1 LSPWLNSGGGDGKSD
16 AREEKR
22 FSKGQNVLLIS
33 PDGDFRQAH
42 VLPGAENNAHPRPD
56 HASDDAET
64 YQYDQLRVTKK
75 SDAYEVWLSK
85 ESSQQQ
91 QQGDQG
97 GQQQTGASQGGQQ
110 QQPQQRQRNPGTAA
124 VKVRIH
130 KDGGI
135 TARVGKDDNAVRF
148 SAHKDGAKLKY
159 GKDHWLVVTKDGLI
173 VSKEPEVGNDPI
185 PDDNKYGASPMASTQ
200 DFEVLDPK
208 AKDIGGVTVVTASGK
223 RMVSLTRAQAQW
235 FLDQGQ
241 IRPVGVAPQVTR
253 QVAPAPAPKGN

>member
-1 LSPWLNSGGGDGKSD
+1 MADDVQAVLREIADLKRRLANVVRVGSVHEVKSAGNERKMRVNMGNDPDGKPILSPWLNSGGGDGKSD

-22 FSKGQNVLLIS
+22 FSEGQNVLLIS

-42 VLPGAENNAHPRPD
+42 VFAGAENNAHPRPD

-64 YQYDQLRVTKK
+64 YQYDRLRVTKK
-75 SDAYEVWLSK
+75 SDAYEVWLSE

-91 QQGDQG
+91 QQGDRG

-110 QQPQQRQRNPGTAA
+110 QQPQQRQRNAGTAA

-135 TARVGKDDNAVRF
+135 TARVGKDDKAVRF

-159 GKDHWLVVTKDGLI
+159 GKDHWLVVTKDGLF

-185 PDDNKYGASPMASTQ
+185 PDDNK
-200 DFEVLDPK
+200 
-208 AKDIGGVTVVTASGK
+208 
-223 RMVSLTRAQAQW
+223 
-235 FLDQGQ
+235 
-241 IRPVGVAPQVTR
+241 
-253 QVAPAPAPKGN
+253 